1 MRSVVST
8 LVFLAVYALP
18 ALMAQRGIGLL
29 YPNNL
34 PGDASLP
41 VGSTAVGAIVSIA
54 TGNFH
59 EDLIGVARLPNG
71 HYIISANRAVGVPL
85 VSPHKFFELNS
96 DGSFLAAID
105 QPDRTATLIS
115 GLQDLAWDG
124 LTGPESRIHAGFG
137 KLLFAYDWHGGVFDL
152 VPITAG
158 KLLAGYV
165 GSQVQGAAIA
175 DIDGQLVLIS
185 AHWENP
191 EDAFSIGSPVN
202 YHTLDAANPLTLFK
216 AATDDFTD
224 PDPALPPED
233 FGKFGAAYDSVRE
246 TVWWSLDM
254 QNTNPNPNHSALRFV
269 EVDLAGDLTGKVYQG
284 DRNIGG
290 AAHGCEIYQDEFG
303 NTVMVYMSSDLS
315 VNGLEVLV
323 EVYGGFEFGA
333 SCGGSVSY
341 VTEPFIGNADFQIR
355 LSGAPQNFTNT
366 AFLFRGQAVPL
377 PGLTIP
383 GINNCGLLLDLGGL
397 RQMGAGALPLV
408 AGAVSFDQALPD
420 LAGLVGFELSFQWL
434 LPTAPAILPLDLSDA
449 GTLTIGS
456 NL

>member
-1 MRSVVST
+1 MKSVVST

-41 VGSTAVGAIVSIA
+41 VGSTAVGATVSIA

-85 VSPHKFFELNS
+85 LSPQKFFELDS
-96 DGSFLAAID
+96 DGSFLAVID
-105 QPDRTATLIS
+105 QPDRVATLIS

-124 LTGPESRIHAGFG
+124 RTGPDSRIYAGFG
-137 KLLFAYDWHGGVFDL
+137 RLLFAYDWHGGVFDL
-152 VPITAG
+152 V
-158 KLLAGYV
+158 
-165 GSQVQGAAIA
+165 
-175 DIDGQLVLIS
+175 LIS

-191 EDAFSIGSPVN
+191 VDAFSIGSPVN

-254 QNTNPNPNHSALRFV
+254 QNTNQNPNHSALRFV

-408 AGAVSFDQALPD
+408 AGAASFDQALPD

-434 LPTAPAILPLDLSDA
+434 LPTAPAILPLDLSNGGA
-449 GTLTIGS
+449 LTIGS